1 MCYVVYMKVNN
12 GAIYHSKSNNK
23 AVRVVRANQA
33 ESIAYVKHHKQD
45 IETEVFFSDLVPATT
60 EQVKHYLGKK

>member
-1 MCYVVYMKVNN
+1 MKINN

-45 IETEVFFSDLVPATT
+45 IESEVLFSDLVSATIK
-60 EQVKHYLGKK
+60 QVKQYLGK

>member
-23 AVRVVRANQA
+23 VVRVVRANQA

-45 IETEVFFSDLVPATT
+45 IDSEVFFSDLSPATS
-60 EQVKHYLGKK
+60 EQIKSYLAKK

>member
-1 MCYVVYMKVNN
+1 MKINN

-33 ESIAYVKHHKQD
+33 EAIAHVKHHKQD
-45 IETEVFFSDLVPATT
+45 IESEVFFSDLLPATMK
-60 EQVKHYLGKK
+60 QIKQYLGK

>member
-1 MCYVVYMKVNN
+1 MKINN

-45 IETEVFFSDLVPATT
+45 IESEVFFSDLLPATMK
-60 EQVKHYLGKK
+60 QIKQYLGK